1 MRAHNTQTRNMSMS
15 NPIRR
20 LLFHLR
26 KDISHYFRIIIS
38 CSIQSIS
45 PLLVS
50 VLGPDHRDET
60 ELWPGEGVVEVV
72 FQKVVL
78 GKIGDVAG
86 LDGGEEVDV

>member
-1 MRAHNTQTRNMSMS
+1 MSMS

-38 CSIQSIS
+38 GPCSIQSIS
-45 PLLVS
+45 SLLVS
-50 VLGPDHRDET
+50 VLGPDHGDET
-60 ELWPGEGVVEVV
+60 ELWPGESVVEVV

>member
-1 MRAHNTQTRNMSMS
+1 MSMS

-38 CSIQSIS
+38 RSCSIQSIS
-45 PLLVS
+45 SLLVS
-50 VLGPDHRDET
+50 VLGPDYRDET
-60 ELWPGEGVVEVV
+60 ELWPGESVVEVV